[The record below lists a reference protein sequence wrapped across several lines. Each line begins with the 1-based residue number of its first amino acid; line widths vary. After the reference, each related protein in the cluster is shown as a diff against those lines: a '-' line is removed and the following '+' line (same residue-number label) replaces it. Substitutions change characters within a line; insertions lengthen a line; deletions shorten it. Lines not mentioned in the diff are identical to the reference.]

1 MKFLN
6 IFFYLIFL
14 SLILSCSKKEVEVTV
29 LKEKNLETQMIEVYN
44 QAMKEFERGDVIY
57 AGKKFGEAELLYP
70 QSIWAPRAV
79 LMSAYGYFSQGYYNY
94 AISDLE
100 RFLINYKNHP
110 QTDYA
115 YYLLALC
122 HYDQIVD
129 EKKDLKQII
138 KSKEYFELI
147 IKNYPDTEYA
157 NDSKFKLEL
166 ILEIIAAK
174 EMYLARYYLERE
186 KWIPA
191 INRFKKVIK
200 DYDRTI
206 YAEEALHRLVEVHYR
221 IGLLEE
227 SKKYAILLGY
237 NYQSGEWYENSYR
250 VFNKNYEKLTKEKKE
265 NNNKSILKRFTSILT
280 KDNE

>member
-14 SLILSCSKKEVEVTV
+14 SLILSCSKKKVEVTV
-29 LKEKNLETQMIEVYN
+29 LNEKNLETQMIEVYN
-44 QAMKEFERGDVIY
+44 QAMKEFERGDVIF

-100 RFLINYKNHP
+100 RFLINYKNHS

-157 NDSKFKLEL
+157 TDSKFKLEL

-191 INRFKKVIK
+191 INRFKKVAK
-200 DYDRTI
+200 DYETTI
-206 YAEEALHRLVEVHYR
+206 YVEEALFRLVELHYKL
-221 IGLLEE
+221 GLETE
-227 SKKYAILLGY
+227 AKKYASLLGY
-237 NYQSGEWYENSYR
+237 NYNSSDWYLASYKIL
-250 VFNKNYEKLTKEKKE
+250 NKDFTERTKDKKAE
-265 NNNKSILKRFTSILT
+265 SETILKKIKKLF
-280 KDNE
+280 K